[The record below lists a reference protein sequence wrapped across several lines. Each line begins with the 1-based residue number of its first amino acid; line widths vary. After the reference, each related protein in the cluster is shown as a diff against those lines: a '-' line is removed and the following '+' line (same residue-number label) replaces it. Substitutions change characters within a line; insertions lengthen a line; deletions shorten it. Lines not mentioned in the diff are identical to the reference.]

1 MLFSGF
7 NNFSHVNI
15 SECFKHS
22 LILGEVEEF
31 IERKKN
37 FHITCQEF
45 FFLIINA
52 LTNAIFLKSVLVNGK
67 YSVNVHL
74 KYIF

>member
-31 IERKKN
+31 IERKKIPHN
-37 FHITCQEF
+37 
-45 FFLIINA
+45 LSR
-52 LTNAIFLKSVLVNGK
+52 IFLSNNKRFNEC
-67 YSVNVHL
+67 H
-74 KYIF
+74 IFEIGISKWQIFC